1 MVNAGDGQVVVSWAA
16 ANLNGGTLLNY
27 TATAFSG
34 LNSGTTVRTCT
45 TAALSCTITGLSNG
59 TTYYISLQTENTAAM
74 YSVRSDP
81 RVPATP
87 SKQPGAPTSV
97 AAIAG
102 DAQATVSWTAPTSTG
117 AGALGNYTVWYSA
130 AGGAYTSYGTATG
143 TSTVVTGLS
152 NGTSYTFEVTA
163 SNPNGAGPLS
173 AASTAVV
180 PLAAGAVPAFAAPV
194 STETGFTSSITNWD
208 SGTTYSVTASN
219 GASAVLSG
227 SGVITVTGL
236 SNGAGSHLVVT
247 AARFGQTTTNGTLDG
262 AALLTGIAPTFSGD
276 AATTTGF
283 SFTIANYAP
292 SASYTVSTSSGTVSR
307 SDATVTVTGLS
318 LGDSATVTVGVSQ
331 AGSTAA
337 SATHHAAAMVAGTAP
352 TFSGLVA
359 TADGF
364 HVEIA
369 NYDSALDYAFVTTG
383 AVHAS
388 RSGSTIT
395 VTGVAPGAST
405 TVSVTATLAGVSA
418 ATASTLGTAL
428 LAGTAPAVSPI
439 TQTVDGFAFTI
450 TNPDAAVGYS
460 VTSTAGTAVLDA
472 GIVTVTG
479 LTPGQSADVTVTVTK
494 SGHVA
499 DTEGGLGLRPDSG
512 GSRRCSVHRH
522 APQTASL
529 LPSRISMR
537 AAPICC
543 RRQPERRTIS
553 GSTVTVSGLTAA
565 SSRHGDRG
573 RPATAGHT
581 DALATQ
587 SGTAL
592 ARGAVPSATGPI
604 GSTAGPAAPATTPAL
619 PSTGSSPVE
628 TRQNATTG
636 RGDIAVLA
644 PVRESKVGQFA
655 VTSDGDGVPS
665 TVSSSK
671 TTVKIRAANGLSL
684 SVAAQR
690 HGTTLPLAADGAVE
704 VHHSGQLWVT
714 VAGFAPRSAVTIWAM
729 SDPLKLT
736 AARTD
741 ASGAKAES
749 ILLPHALEPGSHTLI
764 VTGEGAQGQL
774 VTMQL
779 GIRVLD
785 VQSASAVS
793 PVDGTWLGVVAS
805 RTSALAAH
813 RVVCDRAQTSPS

>member
-1 MVNAGDGQVVVSWAA
+1 MHHSGALSCSIPSLSNGTAYYVAVSATNTAGTGAASAPRVLVTPLARPAAPTLTGLTMGDGSISVAFSAGAAGDRSIAGYQYSTDGGTTWATAGSTSSPILITGLTDGTAYTIALRAVSSAGVGAASNTLSGTPYTYPSEPDPTTIVVNAGDGQVVVSWAA

-34 LNSGTTVRTCT
+34 LTSGTTVKTCS

-97 AAIAG
+97 AAVAG

-117 AGALGNYTVWYSA
+117 SGALGSYTVWCSA
-130 AGGAYTSYGTATG
+130 AGGAYTPCGTATG
-143 TSTVVTGLS
+143 ASTVVAGMS

-173 AASTAVV
+173 AASPAVV
-180 PLAAGAVPAFAAPV
+180 PLAAGIAPAFSAPV
-194 STETGFTSSITNWD
+194 PTETGFTSSINNWV

-247 AARFGQTTTNGTLDG
+247 AARFGQTTTSGALDG
-262 AALLTGIAPTFSGD
+262 AALLTGIAPSFSGD

-283 SFTIANYAP
+283 SFTIANYAA
-292 SASYTVSTSSGTVSR
+292 SASYTVSTTSGTVSR

-369 NYDSALDYAFVTTG
+369 NYDPALDYDFVTTG
-383 AVHAS
+383 AIHAS
-388 RSGSTIT
+388 HSGSTIT

-405 TVSVTATLAGVSA
+405 TVSVTVTLPGVTA

-450 TNPDAAVGYS
+450 TNPDATAGYS
-460 VTSTAGTAVLDA
+460 VTSTAGTAVLEA
-472 GIVTVTG
+472 GVVTVTG
-479 LTPGQSADVTVTVTK
+479 LTPGQSADVTVTAAE
-494 SGHVA
+494 SGHAAVA
-499 DTEGGLGLRPDSG
+499 TTVPRPRCSPGSRPCSARRPARPTVSPSRSATSTRPAATWSPSG
-512 GSRRCSVHRH
+512 GS
-522 APQTASL
+522 A
-529 LPSRISMR
+529 
-537 AAPICC
+537 
-543 RRQPERRTIS
+543 TIT
-553 GSTVTVSGLTAA
+553 G
-565 SSRHGDRG
+565 
-573 RPATAGHT
+573 
-581 DALATQ
+581 
-587 SGTAL
+587 GT
-592 ARGAVPSATGPI
+592 
-604 GSTAGPAAPATTPAL
+604 
-619 PSTGSSPVE
+619 
-628 TRQNATTG
+628 
-636 RGDIAVLA
+636 
-644 PVRESKVGQFA
+644 
-655 VTSDGDGVPS
+655 
-665 TVSSSK
+665 
-671 TTVKIRAANGLSL
+671 
-684 SVAAQR
+684 
-690 HGTTLPLAADGAVE
+690 
-704 VHHSGQLWVT
+704 VT
-714 VAGFAPRSAVTIWAM
+714 VAGLAP
-729 SDPLKLT
+729 
-736 AARTD
+736 
-741 ASGAKAES
+741 
-749 ILLPHALEPGSHTLI
+749 PHPPPR
-764 VTGEGAQGQL
+764 Q
-774 VTMQL
+774 
-779 GIRVLD
+779 
-785 VQSASAVS
+785 
-793 PVDGTWLGVVAS
+793 
-805 RTSALAAH
+805 
-813 RVVCDRAQTSPS
+813 